1 MLTITNKWKK
11 PEKYEK
17 DKTGLKKVIKA
28 LKLSNTENTA
38 TKCNTFSNNQ
48 YTN

>member
-1 MLTITNKWKK
+1 MKK
-11 PEKYEK
+11 TKQ
-17 DKTGLKKVIKA
+17 DLKKVIKA

-48 YTN
+48 YIN